1 MPAKSNASPAKPV
14 SLLPAGALLFLAAAN
29 AVLVFWLRE
38 LLSKDGVIRL
48 LLVLATAPAAGAGS
62 IVLLSGCVYG
72 FGNLVSSRR
81 RLTGIPIRWSRVFP
95 AVCRFHV
102 YLGLA
107 LTLLSMAA
115 LWFLP
120 GQAAP
125 CFPLSVLP
133 APVPFLSVLLL
144 RRWDGGPAVPYSA
157 EHTEVSAMRF
167 VVATHNRKKREELSR
182 ILSVLDIVAVTGE
195 EVGVSLTEPEETG
208 TTFEEN
214 AWIKAA
220 AACRETGLPAVAD
233 DSGLM
238 VDALDGAPGVYS
250 ARYAGEGANDADRN
264 AKLLEALREVPEERR
279 TARFVSAICCA
290 FPDGSQVTARGECPG
305 RIAYAPRGDDG
316 FGYDPLFIVADGLPG
331 AGRTF
336 AELTGEE
343 KDAIS
348 HRGNAL
354 REFSAAL
361 RDKLGL

>member
-1 MPAKSNASPAKPV
+1 
-14 SLLPAGALLFLAAAN
+14 
-29 AVLVFWLRE
+29 
-38 LLSKDGVIRL
+38 
-48 LLVLATAPAAGAGS
+48 
-62 IVLLSGCVYG
+62 
-72 FGNLVSSRR
+72 
-81 RLTGIPIRWSRVFP
+81 
-95 AVCRFHV
+95 
-102 YLGLA
+102 
-107 LTLLSMAA
+107 
-115 LWFLP
+115 
-120 GQAAP
+120 
-125 CFPLSVLP
+125 
-133 APVPFLSVLLL
+133 
-144 RRWDGGPAVPYSA
+144 
-157 EHTEVSAMRF
+157 
-167 VVATHNRKKREELSR
+167 
-182 ILSVLDIVAVTGE
+182 
-195 EVGVSLTEPEETG
+195 
-208 TTFEEN
+208 
-214 AWIKAA
+214 
-220 AACRETGLPAVAD
+220 
-233 DSGLM
+233 M

-336 AELTGEE
+336 AELTWEE